1 MFTAL
6 VPERERER
14 QEQEGWVN
22 CDGKCVKGQLLW
34 YERGPELMQ

>member
-1 MFTAL
+1 MFTSA
-6 VPERERER
+6 RESVSVRSAR
-14 QEQEGWVN
+14 AGLGKL